1 MTTVR
6 VKSEPSVKRK
16 MKPRGKPFAGRNDPR
31 VNLNGAPKRGES
43 WREIIDSVGK
53 MFAEEISAEVG
64 NNDLGRA
71 YRQLPRG
78 IAMKRLVVM
87 RVFAALMFE
96 PTAGLWNPLMERVEG
111 KVIQPISVSWLDKA
125 RAAATRQERTG
136 DDPLSGLSTRT
147 QSGIADHRGCLQPVL
162 IREVFASSAPVGI
175 VSNATQ
181 PGAYSGL
188 RLGNAAGWWDACSGC
203 RVRRDGHRRRLDY
216 HRRSG
221 EVA

>member
-1 MTTVR
+1 MK
-6 VKSEPSVKRK
+6 KSANTKRTEK
-16 MKPRGKPFAGRNDPR
+16 RQPPPTAWKPGQSGNP
-31 VNLNGAPKRGES
+31 NGAPKRGES

-53 MFAEEISAEVG
+53 MFAEEVEAEVG

-125 RAAATRQERTG
+125 RAA
-136 DDPLSGLSTRT
+136 GLSLEEA
-147 QSGIADHRGCLQPVL
+147 QGLYADMVEAA
-162 IREVFASSAPVGI
+162 RERLARIHADGGVG
-175 VSNATQ
+175 
-181 PGAYSGL
+181 
-188 RLGNAAGWWDACSGC
+188 AGTD
-203 RVRRDGHRRRLDY
+203 
-216 HRRSG
+216 RSDS
-221 EVA
+221 E

>member
-1 MTTVR
+1 MTKLPVNT
-6 VKSEPSVKRK
+6 KTTGKRK
-16 MKPRGKPFAGRNDPR
+16 PTPSAWKKGQSGNP
-31 VNLNGAPKRGES
+31 NGAPKRGES

-53 MFAEEISAEVG
+53 MFAEEISEEVG

-125 RAAATRQERTG
+125 RAA
-136 DDPLSGLSTRT
+136 GLSLEEA
-147 QSGIADHRGCLQPVL
+147 QGLYADMVEAA
-162 IREVFASSAPVGI
+162 RERLARIHADGGVG
-175 VSNATQ
+175 
-181 PGAYSGL
+181 
-188 RLGNAAGWWDACSGC
+188 AGTD
-203 RVRRDGHRRRLDY
+203 
-216 HRRSG
+216 RSDS
-221 EVA
+221 E

>member
-1 MTTVR
+1 MDAIEVKKTVTVR

-125 RAAATRQERTG
+125 RAA
-136 DDPLSGLSTRT
+136 GLSLEEA
-147 QSGIADHRGCLQPVL
+147 QGLYADMVEAA
-162 IREVFASSAPVGI
+162 RERLARIHADGGVG
-175 VSNATQ
+175 
-181 PGAYSGL
+181 
-188 RLGNAAGWWDACSGC
+188 AGTD
-203 RVRRDGHRRRLDY
+203 
-216 HRRSG
+216 RSDS
-221 EVA
+221 E

>member
-87 RVFAALMFE
+87 RIFTALMFE

-111 KVIQPISVSWLDKA
+111 KVIQPIDITIWQRDYAEAIRQGTLTLAALTLHFGHDGTMHILSDIVSGGYMTADEV
-125 RAAATRQERTG
+125 QERLNVKLLA
-136 DDPLSGLSTRT
+136 DGLFKQQVT
-147 QSGIADHRGCLQPVL
+147 
-162 IREVFASSAPVGI
+162 
-175 VSNATQ
+175 
-181 PGAYSGL
+181 
-188 RLGNAAGWWDACSGC
+188 LGN
-203 RVRRDGHRRRLDY
+203 
-216 HRRSG
+216 
-221 EVA
+221 E

>member
-1 MTTVR
+1 MK
-6 VKSEPSVKRK
+6 KSANTKRTEK
-16 MKPRGKPFAGRNDPR
+16 RQPPPTAWKPGQSGNP
-31 VNLNGAPKRGES
+31 NGAPKRGES

-53 MFAEEISAEVG
+53 MFAEEVSAEVG

-125 RAAATRQERTG
+125 RAA
-136 DDPLSGLSTRT
+136 GLSLEEAQRLYA
-147 QSGIADHRGCLQPVL
+147 SMVESA
-162 IREVFASSAPVGI
+162 RERLARVDGDSSVG
-175 VSNATQ
+175 A
-181 PGAYSGL
+181 GAI
-188 RLGNAAGWWDACSGC
+188 
-203 RVRRDGHRRRLDY
+203 
-216 HRRSG
+216 G
-221 EVA
+221 EDSE